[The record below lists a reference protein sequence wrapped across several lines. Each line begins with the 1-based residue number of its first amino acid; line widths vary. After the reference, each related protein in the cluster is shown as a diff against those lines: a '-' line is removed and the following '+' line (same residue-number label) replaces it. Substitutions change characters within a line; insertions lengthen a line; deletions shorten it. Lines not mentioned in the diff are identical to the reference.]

1 MLLFNGPVEVGIRTV
16 ILLDAVF
23 PEALDLHRITILDH
37 WALHSG
43 MLSDLPS
50 VHPDRANSLGELG
63 LKKGLIEQ
71 GIQLMRSAGMVSVIV
86 SSAGISYRATEE
98 AAGFLSL
105 MEAPLVSALEKRAK
119 WAVKRFA
126 ELSDAQV
133 HQWMLAPLHS
143 GEPQGEGTVWP
154 QIE

>member
-43 MLSDLPS
+43 MLSNLPS

-105 MEAPLVSALEKRAK
+105 RPPGVRGGRPAMAGFF
-119 WAVKRFA
+119 FA
-126 ELSDAQV
+126 QYDHKSVE
-133 HQWMLAPLHS
+133 MC
-143 GEPQGEGTVWP
+143 
-154 QIE
+154 